1 MSEKKLGAIGRFFER
16 VGKKNL
22 VIVGAVL
29 LIGVA
34 VLVNWMIFKDEGGFT
49 YDGGD
54 GPVGVLDNTKDPTSD
69 ENESGGGTTDTATD
83 SYFSS
88 VQVSRQRA
96 RDEAIEVL
104 LAVIEN
110 QNATEEVK
118 AEAAAE
124 MAQISLE
131 MQQEAN
137 IESIIVSKGFERCI
151 AVIGDGAASIVV
163 KCSETLTPAQL
174 AQINT
179 VVYEQAG
186 IEPINISIV
195 SKA

>member
-1 MSEKKLGAIGRFFER
+1 MSEKKVSAIGKFFEKI
-16 VGKKNL
+16 GKKNL
-22 VIVGAVL
+22 VIVGAVV

-69 ENESGGGTTDTATD
+69 ENESGNVTDTSTE

-96 RDEAIEVL
+96 RDEALEVL
-104 LAVIEN
+104 SAVIDN
-110 QNATEEVK
+110 QNATEAVK

-137 IESIIVSKGFERCI
+137 IESIIISKGFERCI
-151 AVIGDGAASIVV
+151 AVISDGAASIVV
-163 KCSETLTPAQL
+163 KCAETLTPAQL

-195 SKA
+195 AKA